1 MPSIS
6 NFYPAKWL
14 TASDLSE
21 QGLVLTI
28 GDVTLEKMSDGNEK
42 PVISF
47 VEHEKGLVC
56 NKTNAKT
63 IAKLYGDDT
72 DDWSGQQITIY
83 PTEVDFKGE
92 RVDAIRVKNKKPKE
106 AKANSKSK
114 KPAEPITQAEL
125 DAIDE
130 EDSDTPF

>member
-14 TASDLSE
+14 TAADLSE
-21 QGLVLTI
+21 RGLVLTI

-83 PTEVDFKGE
+83 PTKVDFKGE
-92 RVDAIRVKNKKPKE
+92 RVDAIRVNHKKPKPLP
-106 AKANSKSK
+106 KGKSN
-114 KPAEPITQAEL
+114 KPAEPLSQAE
-125 DAIDE
+125 ADE
-130 EDSDTPF
+130 LEEADVPF

>member
-6 NFYPAKWL
+6 NFYPSKWL
-14 TASDLSE
+14 TAADLPE
-21 QGLVLTI
+21 EGLVLTI
-28 GDVTLEKMSDGNEK
+28 GDVGLEKMIDGQEK
-42 PVISF
+42 PIINF

-63 IAKLYGDDT
+63 IANLYGDET
-72 DDWSGQQITIY
+72 DDWQGHKICLY

-92 RVDAIRVKNKKPKE
+92 RKDAIRVKNKKPKE
-106 AKANSKSK
+106 VKANGKSK

-125 DAIDE
+125 DAIDD
-130 EDSDTPF
+130 EDDAVPY